1 MNRDP
6 TRSMPA
12 HDPDD
17 SYDWD
22 VDDDERPGAA
32 RILWGRVFALAL
44 ALILAFVIGRLTAG
58 GDSSGAETERLR
70 ERVADLQGE
79 VDALRAEAAAASP
92 DAGASPDAE
101 NPDEGQDEA
110 AEENAA
116 ADESTT
122 YTVKEGDTLNTIAE
136 RFYGDVGLADLI
148 VEANDI
154 TDPAQIRPG
163 DELEI
168 PPEP

>member
-12 HDPDD
+12 HGPDD

-22 VDDDERPGAA
+22 LDDDERPGAA

-58 GDSSGAETERLR
+58 GDSSDAETQRLQ

-92 DAGASPDAE
+92 DAQESPAPAD
-101 NPDEGQDEA
+101 DEDE
-110 AEENAA
+110 EQPA